1 MWLSIG
7 LILLGVVLGVAGL
20 LIFMRLDLL
29 PRFSRT
35 AVQTRRPPTSP
46 DPQAL
51 CEIARAFISAAETA
65 FGSRE
70 AALNPTAWVNPSG
83 KNFIPKALKESHTAL
98 KAAFKAAGKRRTPSG
113 VHLVQTALKLVQDH
127 NQSNFQV
134 PGAELPKIT
143 FVEGEGM
150 QTS

>member
-1 MWLSIG
+1 MWLYIG

-20 LIFMRLDLL
+20 LILIRLDLL

-51 CEIARAFISAAETA
+51 YETARDFLCAAETA

-83 KNFIPKALKESHTAL
+83 KNFIPKALKNSHAAL
-98 KAAFKAAGKRRTPSG
+98 KEAFKAAGKRRTPSG

-127 NQSNFQV
+127 NRTDSRA

-143 FVEGEGM
+143 FAEGEGM